1 MGIAGLACLLGC
13 AVPLAAP
20 GTALVPSAFG
30 DGPGWLLGLYGDGTG
45 VGPGPYLVLLCL
57 AFAAYLCVIV
67 GAAALPG
74 RLLWSVIAVLIA
86 AFALAPPLLS
96 QDVFSYVS
104 YARLGVEHGLNPY
117 LHIPSERPGDPAFAH
132 LGWPDSVSAYG
143 PLFTLLSYPLG
154 SVGVP
159 VALWVMKAASALSVL
174 GVAVL
179 GARLAPGRGL
189 DPRTT
194 AALIALNPLVLVHVV
209 GGAHN
214 DGLMMLLALAGV
226 AAVLALREGEGAV
239 ALLAS
244 AALKVSAGFVAP
256 FALIGAARRRRFLLG
271 AAVATAS
278 PGRRRNDR
286 LRPPRLRRDR
296 PRRREPGAREPPQP
310 PSPRLAAHRRQRRL
324 HPRGRAAALRARLR
338 LAAALGLA
346 RGRLG
351 PGRRLGRRRAAGGKQ
366 LGASLVRAMAASPG
380 GALQGQAA
388 RPRHAGLHRPAPRD
402 PGPPVAVGSPRR
414 GDRRRRPPYGR
425 AG

>member
-1 MGIAGLACLLGC
+1 MGIAGIACLLGC

-30 DGPGWLLGLYGDGTG
+30 DGPGWLLGLFGDGTG

-271 AAVATAS
+271 AAVATAT
-278 PGRRRNDR
+278 
-286 LRPPRLRRDR
+286 
-296 PRRREPGAREPPQP
+296 
-310 PSPRLAAHRRQRRL
+310 LAAAATIAFGPHAFDAIGLAGENQERESHRSLPHLASQL
-324 HPRGRAAALRARLR
+324 TGVSAGFTRAAALLLYALAFAWLLR
-338 LAAALGLA
+338 WAW
-346 RGRLG
+346 RGADWV
-351 PGRRLGRRRAAGGKQ
+351 RAAGWAGVG
-366 LGASLVRAMAASPG
+366 LLAASSWVLPWYVLWPLPLA
-380 GALQGQAA
+380 ALSRDRLLVLAMLA
-388 RPRHAGLHRPAPRD
+388 FTALHLATRVPL
-402 PGPPVAVGSPRR
+402 
-414 GDRRRRPPYGR
+414 
-425 AG
+425 